1 MEPQGQHALLYQPIP
16 TPTAMDSFHPIKL
29 GCGCEMQIFWNGETA
44 AFVDHV
50 RFQCEDHTRRGV
62 DAEIRR
68 QRAEIV

>member
-1 MEPQGQHALLYQPIP
+1 ME
-16 TPTAMDSFHPIKL
+16 SFHPIKL